1 MEPSVTP
8 GDRQFS
14 ELISSYEAT
23 PVVAAPPG
31 LSNDARMERARAE
44 APRIDRMV
52 GLRGQQ
58 VLEIGCGEGHLSYE
72 IASNYDATVTG
83 VDVRDIAGWKA
94 LNHPNLALMRQDL
107 TAGNPPWPA
116 NTFTRIISRAV
127 WEHIRHPFTALKRA
141 QELLHPSGKMYL
153 FANLYRSAIASHL
166 YREIPFPWPHLL
178 FSPEVLAAR
187 VGRKSISQVNK
198 LTYAHYLLYFKKL
211 GMHITYERLHTR
223 PIDRAFYEQHEQ
235 CLGLYPEF
243 DLGLDFLE
251 VVLEFDPDHPKEPI
265 PDPVYRLK

>member
-1 MEPSVTP
+1 MDPSVTP
-8 GDRQFS
+8 TDQQFS
-14 ELISSYEAT
+14 KLNDSYKSK
-23 PVVAAPPG
+23 PIMAAPPG
-31 LSNDARMERARAE
+31 LSHEARLERARAE

-52 GLRGQQ
+52 GLRDQRI
-58 VLEIGCGEGHLSYE
+58 LEIGCGEGHLSFE
-72 IASNYDATVTG
+72 IACTYGSTVTG
-83 VDVRDIAGWKA
+83 VDVRDIAGWKE
-94 LNHPNLALMRQDL
+94 LSHPNLTFIKQDL
-107 TAGNPPWPA
+107 TAGEPPWPG

-127 WEHIRHPFTALKRA
+127 WEHIFHPFTALKRA
-141 QELLHPSGKMYL
+141 QELLHPKGKMYL

-178 FSPEVLAAR
+178 FPPDVLAAR
-187 VGRKSISQVNK
+187 IGKKSISQVNK

-211 GMHITYERLHTR
+211 GMYITYERLHTR
-223 PIDRAFYEQHEQ
+223 PIDRAFYEEHIDR
-235 CLGLYPEF
+235 LGWYPEF